1 MKLLVAP
8 ILLLFISMSSYADAR
23 TSESLQLKR
32 EDGSKI
38 DYYFQPQSHNSRSDT
53 LLLIL
58 QGSDCNS
65 VLKIKS
71 IFSDYINVMPQA
83 DLLLIEKYGIDRQL
97 SYNPDTER
105 KDCPTQYLK
114 NDNPEQ
120 RITDIQIVLSTLRSE
135 HTYKNIIA
143 LGGSEGAVIANLLA
157 AKVDY
162 VDATISFNSGGR
174 WFIDDILHNIS
185 STNTNQEEAQQ
196 SIAGFKGFSEH
207 ILNSQPFEISV
218 SGHGYHWWQQMLSI
232 DQLDTLKKVNTPLL
246 VVQGGSDLSVSPK
259 KVDEMILALTTA
271 GNNTIEYMT
280 YEKLDHQFNNKE
292 GKSELEDVITYMNTW
307 LLSKLKDSDE
317 SS

>member
-1 MKLLVAP
+1 
-8 ILLLFISMSSYADAR
+8 
-23 TSESLQLKR
+23 
-32 EDGSKI
+32 
-38 DYYFQPQSHNSRSDT
+38 
-53 LLLIL
+53 
-58 QGSDCNS
+58 
-65 VLKIKS
+65 
-71 IFSDYINVMPQA
+71 MPQA
-83 DLLLIEKYGIDRQL
+83 DLLLIEKYGIDHNL

-120 RITDIQIVLSTLRSE
+120 RITDIQIVLSALRNE
-135 HTYKNIIA
+135 HTYKNIIV

-162 VDATISFNSGGR
+162 IDATISFNSGGR

-185 STNTNQEEAQQ
+185 STNTNQEEVQQ

-207 ILNSQPFEISV
+207 ILNSKPFEISV

-259 KVDEMILALTTA
+259 KVDEMILALTVA

-292 GKSELEDVITYMNTW
+292 GKSELKDVIIHMNTW
-307 LLSKLKDSDE
+307 LLTKLKDADKAS
-317 SS
+317 

>member
-8 ILLLFISMSSYADAR
+8 ILLLFISLSSYADTR

-32 EDGSKI
+32 VDGSKI
-38 DYYFQPQSHNSRSDT
+38 DYYFQPQTHNTRSDT

-65 VLKIKS
+65 VLEIKS

-83 DLLLIEKYGIDRQL
+83 DLLLIEKYGIDHNL

-120 RITDIQIVLSTLRSE
+120 RITDIQIVLSTLRNE
-135 HTYKNIIA
+135 HTYKNIIV

-185 STNTNQEEAQQ
+185 STNTNQDEVQQ

-207 ILNSQPFEISV
+207 ILNSKPFEISV
-218 SGHGYHWWQQMLSI
+218 SGHGYHWWHQMLSI

-259 KVDEMILALTTA
+259 KVDEMILTLTAA

-292 GKSELEDVITYMNTW
+292 GKSELKEVITHMNTW
-307 LLSKLKDSDE
+307 LLTKLKDSDKA
-317 SS
+317 S

>member
-1 MKLLVAP
+1 MKFLVAP
-8 ILLLFISMSSYADAR
+8 ILLFFISQSSYADTR
-23 TSESLQLKR
+23 TTESLQLNR
-32 EDGSKI
+32 VDGSII
-38 DYYFQPQSHNSRSDT
+38 DYYFQPHTDNTRSDT

-65 VLKIKS
+65 VLEIKS

-83 DLLLIEKYGIDRQL
+83 DLLLIEKYGINQHL

-120 RITDIQIVLSTLRSE
+120 RITDIQIVLSTLRDE
-135 HTYKNIIA
+135 YTYKNIIV

-246 VVQGGSDLSVSPK
+246 IVQGGSDLSVSPK
-259 KVDEMILALTTA
+259 KVDDMMLALTAA
-271 GNNTIEYMT
+271 GKNTIEYMS

-292 GKSELEDVITYMNTW
+292 GKSELKEVITHMNTW
-307 LLSKLKDSDE
+307 LLAKLKDADKAS
-317 SS
+317 